1 MRPLETCAVPRPPG
15 RTTAPEEAE
24 LPPGEFSAL
33 LRQIGSPDGFSDG
46 LAARLPSGEIQS
58 GNRLRD
64 FLEGFQTQVLVPLEM
79 PVICRARSHAA
90 LGHARELIALD
101 RELGAKPLWP
111 PFASASRRI
120 GRAQLE
126 RLRPLRDERTVQRYL
141 AAVEA
146 GEAAGWHTVVYGLT
160 LAVYSWP
167 LRHGLFIYARETLSG
182 LAQAAGGAAGIAA
195 NPSAHS
201 ADTAMREILQTL
213 ISRLPAAIEQTLAI
227 CAEDAKPVAAVHDR
241 RHKH

>member
-15 RTTAPEEAE
+15 RTNAPEEAE

-33 LRQIGSPDGFSDG
+33 LRQIGSPDAGLDG
-46 LAARLPSGEIQS
+46 LAARLPPGEIGS

-64 FLEGFQTQVLVPLEM
+64 FLESYQTQVLVPLEM
-79 PVICRARSHAA
+79 PAICRARSHAA

-146 GEAAGWHTVVYGLT
+146 GEAAGWHTVVYGIALS
-160 LAVYSWP
+160 VFSWP

-182 LAQAAGGAAGIAA
+182 LALAAGGPPGVAA
-195 NPSAHS
+195 NPSAQS
-201 ADTAMREILQTL
+201 ADATIGEILQAL
-213 ISRLPAAIEQTLAI
+213 IHRLPAAMEQTLAI
-227 CAEDAKPVAAVHDR
+227 CAEDAKPVAAVYDR